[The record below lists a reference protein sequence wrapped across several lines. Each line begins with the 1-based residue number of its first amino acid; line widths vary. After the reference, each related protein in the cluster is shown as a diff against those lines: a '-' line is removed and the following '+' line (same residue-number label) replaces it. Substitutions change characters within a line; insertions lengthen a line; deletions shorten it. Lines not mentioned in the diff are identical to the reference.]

1 MKTVIDYASREII
14 FYKFICNDPTII
26 NTYVG
31 HTINFT
37 KRKSDHKK
45 RCQTIVY
52 QHILLYKTIIENG
65 GWDNWTMF
73 EIERLIVSSK
83 QEALQR
89 EQYWIDLQSDKLNMC
104 KSFQL
109 NRKEYYIENRE
120 AILKKKKKYHIE
132 NREAILKKSIN
143 WYNNNKEYA
152 SEKNKEW
159 RENNKE
165 YASEKHKQW
174 RENNKL
180 KIAADKQTYND
191 KNKEQINLKR
201 REKTISKKELNLMSN
216 EDKY

>member
-120 AILKKKKKYHIE
+120 AILKK
-132 NREAILKKSIN
+132 SIN